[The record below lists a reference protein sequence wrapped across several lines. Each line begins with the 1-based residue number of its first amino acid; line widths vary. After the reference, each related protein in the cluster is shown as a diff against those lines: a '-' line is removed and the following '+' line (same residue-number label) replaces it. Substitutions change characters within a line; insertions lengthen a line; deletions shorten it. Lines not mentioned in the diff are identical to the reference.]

1 MNRIRIAIMG
11 ASEIAYRR
19 FVPALLKDPRF
30 EYVGVAIEREQDV
43 EKAGMFLNDYGGE
56 IMYGY
61 DSSIARNDIDAIYV
75 PQPPA
80 LHFNFGRKVLESNKH
95 LFMEKPFTINL
106 SDTEELITMAS
117 EKRLAAVEN
126 YMFRFHKQIDI
137 FTDFVNN
144 KKIVGDVDKYEV
156 RFSFPR
162 RSTNDFRYNKSLG
175 GGALFDCGGY
185 TIMLADILLEGR
197 GKILDFA
204 FEYLDGF
211 EVDMGGMGRMT
222 NEERECCF
230 SFGMAHPYNCY
241 LKARGTKGVLIAPRV
256 LTAPSDFDVKFDL
269 LDNHGDM
276 VKQIDGR
283 A

>member
-1 MNRIRIAIMG
+1 M
-11 ASEIAYRR
+11 
-19 FVPALLKDPRF
+19 
-30 EYVGVAIEREQDV
+30 
-43 EKAGMFLNDYGGE
+43 
-56 IMYGY
+56 
-61 DSSIARNDIDAIYV
+61 
-75 PQPPA
+75 
-80 LHFNFGRKVLESNKH
+80 
-95 LFMEKPFTINL
+95 
-106 SDTEELITMAS
+106 
-117 EKRLAAVEN
+117 
-126 YMFRFHKQIDI
+126 
-137 FTDFVNN
+137 
-144 KKIVGDVDKYEV
+144 GDVDKYEV

-276 VKQIDGR
+276 VKQIDVGMDDTFLKSIDNFYNCIVDPSAR
-283 A
+283 DKNVNRILRQAKLVEELKRIGEAKI